1 LREEVPDNSSKNKS
15 TDNNEDEEE
24 PPKDEMIFN
33 DTNFRVYDKL
43 FD

>member
-24 PPKDEMIFN
+24 PPKDETIFN